1 MPILA
6 LGGEKSFGTQMAD
19 VMRPAPTNVTGGVV
33 PGSGHWIME
42 ENPGATIKLVRDFLQ
57 KP

>member
-1 MPILA
+1 MKA
-6 LGGEKSFGTQMAD
+6 GAE
-19 VMRPAPTNVTGGVV
+19 NVTGGVV
-33 PGSGHWIME
+33 PGSGHWILE

>member
-1 MPILA
+1 
-6 LGGEKSFGTQMAD
+6 MAEG
-19 VMRPAPTNVTGGVV
+19 MKAGNVTGGVV

-42 ENPGATIKLVRDFLQ
+42 ENPTAAIKLVRDFLE